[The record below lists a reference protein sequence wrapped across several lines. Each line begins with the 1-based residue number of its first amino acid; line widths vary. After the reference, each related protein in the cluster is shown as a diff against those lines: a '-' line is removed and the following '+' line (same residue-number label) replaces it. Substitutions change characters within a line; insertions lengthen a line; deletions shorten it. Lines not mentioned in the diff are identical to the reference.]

1 MDLLKKIKSN
11 AKKYG
16 LDKDYF
22 FTTTLERYEEQLKIL
37 EELKNELDTSGMLV
51 KKSYV
56 KNRENVYSNPAISDY
71 NKTTDSANKTAMAL
85 LKMID
90 RAKKETNASLKTKA
104 KKDPLAALLGD

>member
-22 FTTTLERYEEQLKIL
+22 FTTTLERYEEQLNIL
-37 EELKNELDTSGMLV
+37 EELKKELATGMFV
-51 KKSYV
+51 KKTYV
-56 KNRENVYSNPAISDY
+56 KNRENVYSNPAIADY
-71 NKTTDSANKTAMAL
+71 NKTADSANKTAMVL

-90 RAKKETNASLKTKA
+90 RAKKETTAKSKNKE
-104 KKDPLAALLGD
+104 KKDPLTAILGD